1 MARWATR
8 QTISA
13 SSFCLVAPLPFTLSP
28 TLLTPVSQRTQ
39 VRFLLVKL
47 ETKIIQDFRLPRY
60 SWKNWSLFGNQVL
73 LQSIN
78 KLKIKRSLKSLD
90 GISEPGCDEYSDIQI
105 FSDTNI
111 HSYDFLIQIY
121 SDIRSYD
128 FFIQIYS
135 RAKCNLRAKKSKS

>member
-47 ETKIIQDFRLPRY
+47 ETKIILGDNDDGDHVPELGVEGVDPDFR
-60 SWKNWSLFGNQVL
+60 
-73 LQSIN
+73 
-78 KLKIKRSLKSLD
+78 
-90 GISEPGCDEYSDIQI
+90 DE
-105 FSDTNI
+105 
-111 HSYDFLIQIY
+111 HEHEE
-121 SDIRSYD
+121 
-128 FFIQIYS
+128 
-135 RAKCNLRAKKSKS
+135 